1 MRATLLVLLTTLS
14 VTSCSPQENVASP
27 SAAFDESSM
36 TNVWHQAKLR
46 GVSFRAIG
54 QEPGWLL
61 EITTGTEIFLSTD
74 YGQSKT
80 HYQYTDPEVDVEN
93 RRTLYITG
101 DGDVEILIEERDCK
115 DTMSGEQFSV
125 TVTVTIMQKQLAG
138 CGRTLH

>member
-1 MRATLLVLLTTLS
+1 MRASLLIVLASLS

-27 SAAFDESSM
+27 PATFDESSI

-61 EITTGTEIFLSTD
+61 EISTGIEIFLSTD
-74 YGQSKT
+74 YGQCKT
-80 HYQYTDPEVDVEN
+80 HYQYTDPEVDVEE

-101 DGDVEILIEERDCK
+101 GGDVEILIEGKDCK

-125 TVTVTIMQKQLAG
+125 TVTVTIKEEQLAG
-138 CGRTLH
+138 CGRALH